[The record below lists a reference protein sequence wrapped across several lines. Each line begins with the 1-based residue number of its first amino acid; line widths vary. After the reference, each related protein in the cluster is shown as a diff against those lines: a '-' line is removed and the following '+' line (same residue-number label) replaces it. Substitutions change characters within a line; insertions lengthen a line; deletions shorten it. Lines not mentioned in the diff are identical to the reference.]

1 MQVLVVDDTKILREQ
16 ISCTLKSAGYEV
28 EEASDGLEAWEKISK
43 GKIRLVV
50 SDWVMPRM
58 SGIDLCAKIRQ
69 TNLNGYVYILLLTSR
84 NNPED
89 VVTGINA
96 GADDFLTKPFN
107 PEELKVRVRAGE
119 RILSLETRNVA
130 IFALAKLAESRDP
143 ETGLHLERIRE
154 YCRIISIVL
163 QKKDKFKDVI
173 DNEFISTL
181 YLTSPLHDI
190 GKVGVP
196 DSVLL
201 KPGRLS
207 DEEFEIMKEHSIIGG
222 NTLAATVHEYPGV
235 AFLEMAC
242 EVALRHHERF
252 DGTGYPGGLVGEDI
266 PLSARIVAITDVY
279 DALTSK
285 RIYKKSYTHIMA
297 HNMIMA
303 ASGKHFDPDIVDAFV
318 ECEKDFGA
326 VKEKLAEKGEIYS
339 E

>member
-1 MQVLVVDDTKILREQ
+1 MRVLVVDDSKILREQ
-16 ISCTLKSAGYEV
+16 ISCTLKSAGYDV
-28 EEASDGLEAWEKISK
+28 EEASNGLEAWKKISESN
-43 GKIRLVV
+43 ISLVV
-50 SDWVMPRM
+50 SDWMMPEM
-58 SGIDLCAKIRQ
+58 TGVELCANVRKA
-69 TNLNGYVYILLLTSR
+69 NLGRYVYILLLTSR
-84 NNPED
+84 NNPDD
-89 VVTGINA
+89 VVTGISA

-119 RILSLETRNVA
+119 RIISLETRNVA

-154 YCRIISIVL
+154 YCRILSSAL
-163 QKKDKFKDVI
+163 QKKGKFKETI
-173 DNEFISTL
+173 DNEFVNTL

-190 GKVGVP
+190 GKVGIP

-207 DEEFEIMKEHSIIGG
+207 DEEFEIMKEHAIIGG

-235 AFLEMAC
+235 SFLEMAC

-266 PLSARIVAITDVY
+266 PVSARIVAIADVY

-297 HNMIMA
+297 HNMIIA
-303 ASGKHFDPDIVDAFV
+303 ASGKHFDPEIVDVFL
-318 ECEKDFGA
+318 ECEDDFGA
-326 VKEKLAEKGEIYS
+326 VKEKLAERV
-339 E
+339 